1 MKRNLL
7 LRWLFSVL
15 LLSAAAGCTTARMA
29 IPADLESRSDVYPC
43 VGRDGFSFAEK
54 ISFGPYEVFDIHCG
68 WTRRVA

>member
-1 MKRNLL
+1 MNPPF
-7 LRWLFSVL
+7 LRRGLGCAVL
-15 LLSAAAGCTTARMA
+15 LLSGCTTARLA
-29 IPADLESRSDVYPC
+29 IPDDLGSRADVYPC